1 MCSKC
6 GTKMK
11 VSRCAKAI
19 SIACVIIEDK
29 ENKEHRVTIFT
40 DILNKIAEYSKVSS
54 EMDNLDA
61 AEQLM
66 LTPQLEYTVNDKGT
80 VVSISQVI

>member
-1 MCSKC
+1 
-6 GTKMK
+6 MK
-11 VSRCAKAI
+11 VSRSAKA
-19 SIACVIIEDK
+19 SIARVIIKDI

-66 LTPQLEYTVNDKGT
+66 STPQLEYTVNDKGT
-80 VVSISQVI
+80 VVSISQVF